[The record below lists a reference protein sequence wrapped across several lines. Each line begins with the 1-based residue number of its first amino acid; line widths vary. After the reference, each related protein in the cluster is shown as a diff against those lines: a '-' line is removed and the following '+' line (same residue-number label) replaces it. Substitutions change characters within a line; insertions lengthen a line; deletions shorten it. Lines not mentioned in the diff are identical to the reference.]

1 MDISTLLPSFQSGV
15 FTILAFIVALSVIV
29 AIHEYGHYIVGR
41 WSGIHAD
48 VFSLGFG
55 PVIYSRYDK
64 RGTKWQ
70 IAAIPM
76 GGFVKFKGDA
86 DAASAGADGELISSL
101 SEDELR
107 STMHGAPLWARAATV
122 AAGPIFNF
130 ALSILIFTGVIFSQG
145 VVGEKLIVGEVREM
159 PFEGITLQEGDVV
172 LAIDGTALPNFD
184 DGEAN
189 NTFIQDLP
197 LQGLHDYLVERNGAE
212 VQAVG
217 PHLYPPHVLGLS
229 PQSAAYETGL
239 KAGDVI
245 VGVDGKDV
253 FAFHELKAVVESSEG
268 RTIPL
273 RVWRDG
279 VVSDFDLT
287 PRRVD
292 EPQPDGGF
300 ETQWRIGI
308 RGGLAFDPAREAVGV
323 IDAATGAVSQTGRI
337 IQGSLSGLYHM
348 VTGAISSCNLSGP
361 IGIAQTSGAMA
372 SQGTDDFIWFIAVL
386 STAIGLLNLFPIPV
400 LDGGHLVFHAYEA
413 VSGKPPSDGV
423 VKVLMMAGLFIVL
436 SLMIFGVSN
445 DLFCP

>member
-1 MDISTLLPSFQSGV
+1 MDISTILPSFQSGA
-15 FTILAFIVALSVIV
+15 FTIIAFIVALSVIV

-86 DAASAGADGELISSL
+86 DAASAGADGDVISSL
-101 SEDELR
+101 SEEELR

-122 AAGPIFNF
+122 AAGPVFNF
-130 ALSILIFTGVIFSQG
+130 ALSILIFTGVILSQG
-145 VVGEKLIVGEVREM
+145 VVGDKLIVGEVRDM

-172 LAIDGTALPNFD
+172 LQIDGAVLPSFD
-184 DGEAN
+184 DTEAN
-189 NTFIQDLP
+189 ANFIQDMP
-197 LQGLHDYLVERNGAE
+197 LQGLHEYLVERKGAE
-212 VQAVG
+212 VLVAG

-253 FAFHELKAVVESSEG
+253 FAFHELKTVVESSDG

-273 RVWRDG
+273 RVWREG
-279 VVSDFDLT
+279 TVSDFELT

-292 EPQPDGGF
+292 EPLPDGGF
-300 ETQWRIGI
+300 QTQWRIGI
-308 RGGLAFDPAREAVGV
+308 RGGLAFDPAREPVGV
-323 IDAATGAVSQTGRI
+323 FDAASGAVSQTGRI
-337 IQGSLSGLYHM
+337 IEGSLSGLYHM

-423 VKVLMMAGLFIVL
+423 VKVLMMIGLALVL
-436 SLMIFGVSN
+436 SLMIFGVTN